1 MSRPRPNALSWLGL
15 SVVLI
20 ALDQFTKWL
29 AITRLE
35 YLRPVP
41 FIDGF
46 WNWTLVHNYG
56 AAFSFLSDAGGWQRW
71 FFTGL
76 AFVITGVLVAWLA
89 RTPRGDWRTAL
100 PFALV
105 IAGAIGNVIDRIR
118 FGYVVDFVDWYLG
131 FTDLPHW
138 PAFNVADACIVG
150 GAIGLVLFSFSTAP
164 AAQGKG

>member
-1 MSRPRPNALSWLGL
+1 MSRPRPNALAWLGL
-15 SVVLI
+15 SAVLL
-20 ALDQFTKWL
+20 ALDQFSKWL
-29 AITRLE
+29 AVTRLE
-35 YLRPVP
+35 YLKPVP
-41 FIDGF
+41 VIEGF

-71 FFTGL
+71 FFTVL

-118 FGYVVDFVDWYLG
+118 YGYVVDFVDWYLG

-164 AAQGKG
+164 AARGKG